1 MRFHDKVA
9 IVTGAGNGIGLGI
22 AHAFA
27 AEGAQVVIADI
38 NATAGALA
46 AAEIK
51 SVGGRAMS
59 VPTDVSDERQ
69 VAAMTDAVV
78 DQLGRIDI
86 LVNNAGVVVH
96 KLLVDLE
103 LDAWQRQ
110 LDVQLTGPFL
120 TIKHVGRH
128 MMERAAQGQG
138 NKDGGGRIVNISSVS
153 AVMGRVKGGPHCA
166 AKGGLTMLTKVAA
179 MELAAY
185 GVNVNAVAPGL
196 IDVPSQRAEENIST
210 AYKTR
215 YLQEVPL
222 QRMGQTKDIAEMVLF
237 LCSDA
242 ASWITGQLYLVD
254 GGLMAGHYSFQG
266 NHDFEMLG
274 GHADGVG
281 GAAGGSTGGAERKAP

>member
-1 MRFHDKVA
+1 
-9 IVTGAGNGIGLGI
+9 
-22 AHAFA
+22 
-27 AEGAQVVIADI
+27 
-38 NATAGALA
+38 
-46 AAEIK
+46 
-51 SVGGRAMS
+51 
-59 VPTDVSDERQ
+59 
-69 VAAMTDAVV
+69 MTDAVV
-78 DQLGRIDI
+78 DQLERIDI

-128 MMERAAQGQG
+128 MMERAAQSEVSKDGG
-138 NKDGGGRIVNISSVS
+138 SKDGGGRIVNISSVS

-237 LCSDA
+237 LCSGA

-274 GHADGVG
+274 GHADGAG
-281 GAAGGSTGGAERKAP
+281 GATAGADRKAP